1 MATKTPNLDSYTELC
16 SFRRGASRA
25 NEAGLRANDHLK
37 RALSEIDG
45 LLAGLSYL
53 DETDPLTPRLGK
65 APADAIE
72 LELDGFLS
80 RESPSEP
87 ATTYQNQDDNTTNP
101 GPKTRSTD
109 WSCIRNVR
117 DGMNLQ
123 WQQFND
129 LASELNNDAI
139 NKIRGDYGNAKGLRE
154 TGVFAFRNTLTGPAP
169 NDLRK
174 VFAFTSLSYVVT
186 CLLRELGSLP
196 KEEKVLSGIQVW
208 MNAIQD
214 SKERRAFTILA
225 SHLWPEAKNYIHFFD
240 LETPETK
247 QTGATLRRDQ
257 WTGSSDSLDAILCQ
271 HMPPI
276 GNDIGSIMPS
286 ANPYQPV
293 AIPVSNAEPLQQGHT
308 DIPDRN
314 PTHGFLDHVY
324 HVTDLTFDTV
334 EFWQFLKIP
343 GIDDGSSALPMTDQG
358 GLPGLPPESGQGF
371 GPVPMSPAEEDD
383 ATEDS
388 SRPDSGV
395 SVESLKKTQLFTV
408 FSVLFKVLKQLCFVL
423 SGQGM
428 TAKDL
433 SSFLAFFQ
441 EQHSIKDHIDEEFMR
456 PLRDE
461 GGSKDAPSQAIVSV
475 ASKFVNLGYLQTVE
489 EVTAY
494 MTIIGREIFDV
505 DATAYQRFMEW
516 ILKPSRSTKSP
527 SSPASSVHKPRR
539 SSGGVVKKK
548 AAVQSGLTGKRFFC
562 GNCGKCFDRK
572 YNMQR
577 HEKIHYT
584 KRREVM
590 PVAPVMVAVS

>member
-25 NEAGLRANDHLK
+25 NEAGVRANDHLK

-53 DETDPLTPRLGK
+53 DETDPLTPRPGK
-65 APADAIE
+65 GPADAIE
-72 LELDGFLS
+72 LELDGFLNQ
-80 RESPSEP
+80 ESPSEP
-87 ATTYQNQDDNTTNP
+87 AAPYQNQDNNTTNP
-101 GPKTRSTD
+101 GAKTRSTD
-109 WSCIRNVR
+109 WSCVRNVR
-117 DGMNLQ
+117 DGMNRQ
-123 WQQFND
+123 WQQFSD
-129 LASELNNDAI
+129 LANELNNDAI
-139 NKIRGDYGNAKGLRE
+139 KKIRGDYGNAKGLRE

-225 SHLWPEAKNYIHFFD
+225 SRLWPEAKNYIHFFD
-240 LETPETK
+240 LETPEGR

-257 WTGSSDSLDAILCQ
+257 WDGPIEDALLCQ
-271 HMPPI
+271 HIPPI
-276 GNDIGSIMPS
+276 DNDIRSIMPW
-286 ANPYQPV
+286 ADLYQPAV
-293 AIPVSNAEPLQQGHT
+293 IPVSNLEPLQQGHT
-308 DIPDRN
+308 DSPDRI
-314 PTHGFLDHVY
+314 PTQAFLDHVY
-324 HVTDLTFDTV
+324 HLTDLTFDSMGCC
-334 EFWQFLKIP
+334 QYLNKIP
-343 GIDDGSSALPMTDQG
+343 GIDDGSSALPVTDQG
-358 GLPGLPPESGQGF
+358 GLPGLPPETGQTF
-371 GPVPMSPAEEDD
+371 DPVPMNQAEENG
-383 ATEDS
+383 ATED
-388 SRPDSGV
+388 RGV
-395 SVESLKKTQLFTV
+395 SVECLKKTQLFTV
-408 FSVLFKVLKQLCFVL
+408 FSILFKVLKQLCFVL

-441 EQHSIKDHIDEEFMR
+441 EQQSTKDHIDEEFMR

-494 MTIIGREIFDV
+494 MTIIGRV
-505 DATAYQRFMEW
+505 
-516 ILKPSRSTKSP
+516 SRYKF
-527 SSPASSVHKPRR
+527 A
-539 SSGGVVKKK
+539 GGEDLLFL
-548 AAVQSGLTGKRFFC
+548 S
-562 GNCGKCFDRK
+562 
-572 YNMQR
+572 
-577 HEKIHYT
+577 
-584 KRREVM
+584 
-590 PVAPVMVAVS
+590 